1 MVDDLH
7 SHFTGRYLPYGVW
20 SERQLCGTHDGCT
33 STNRYSGYDLCAESA
48 GSAQT
53 ATQSVTAS
61 SGKLLYLSIM
71 REIDS
76 LLVAPTTR
84 STSFPPLN
92 RIKVGMPLIPYVA
105 AVDGLSSTFSFTT
118 KNARIFLRL
127 PPPLLF
133 TSPRCQALRAQFF
146 SRLQKL
152 VAESRA
158 GHCLGQRERAVHQ
171 GEQGDCLFAA
181 FASSINHLGE

>member
-53 ATQSVTAS
+53 ATKINQHWFFGFQNFVLKRIVGYFFNTLIHFCS
-61 SGKLLYLSIM
+61 SFLL
-71 REIDS
+71 R
-76 LLVAPTTR
+76 LLVR
-84 STSFPPLN
+84 
-92 RIKVGMPLIPYVA
+92 
-105 AVDGLSSTFSFTT
+105 
-118 KNARIFLRL
+118 NAREFLRL
-127 PPPLLF
+127 TPLLPF
-133 TSPRCQALRAQFF
+133 TSPRRQALLAQFF

-152 VAESRA
+152 VAEPRA
-158 GHCLGQRERAVHQ
+158 GHRLGQGEPAVHQ
-171 GEQGDCLFAA
+171 DEQGDCLFAA
-181 FASSINHLGE
+181 FASSINHLSE

>member
-7 SHFTGRYLPYGVW
+7 SHFIGRYLPHGVW
-20 SERQLCGTHDGCT
+20 SERQLCGTHDGFT
-33 STNRYSGYDLCAESA
+33 STNRYSGYDLCAESG

-61 SGKLLYLSIM
+61 SGKLLDLTIM
-71 REIDS
+71 REIDA

-105 AVDGLSSTFSFTT
+105 AVDGLSSTFSTGFSDFRTSCSKDLSVT
-118 KNARIFLRL
+118 SLTLSFILVIPSYFSFPVRNARKFLLLTLLL
-127 PPPLLF
+127 PF
-133 TSPRCQALRAQFF
+133 TS
-146 SRLQKL
+146 
-152 VAESRA
+152 
-158 GHCLGQRERAVHQ
+158 
-171 GEQGDCLFAA
+171 
-181 FASSINHLGE
+181 